1 MSKSEDPLAFL
12 QSSCR
17 TLGELK
23 KNAQPSQMFS
33 DDDLRGL
40 FSLFDPVSNN
50 YITADQARTALR
62 NLGLKD
68 VSGVP
73 EAAGT
78 RIDAPQFIAI
88 ARAALNT
95 ERTL

>member
-1 MSKSEDPLAFL
+1 
-12 QSSCR
+12 
-17 TLGELK
+17 
-23 KNAQPSQMFS
+23 MFS

-68 VSGVP
+68 ASGVP
-73 EAAGT
+73 EAPGT
-78 RIDAPQFIAI
+78 RLDVGQFIGI
-88 ARAALNT
+88 ARAALNA